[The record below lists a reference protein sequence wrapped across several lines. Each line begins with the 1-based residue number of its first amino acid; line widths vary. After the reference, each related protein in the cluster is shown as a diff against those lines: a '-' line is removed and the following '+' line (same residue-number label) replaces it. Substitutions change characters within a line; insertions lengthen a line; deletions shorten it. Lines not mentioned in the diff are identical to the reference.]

1 MFVARVAIALV
12 PACALA
18 GIDDSEPIF
27 PTAEAEHPTFH
38 LRHGRPSLLKYGHHL
53 HHWAGLEDAATS
65 DLLNNELESDTP
77 MALPGRHPS
86 VEKALDGMSGDLQS
100 LNEQREAA
108 KEVRGELEGTMTDAV
123 QHMNDAASLKQAMI
137 KKENQMR
144 RASAKLKVLEADAAK
159 LGGTQNNLVSSLR
172 RMLGPKVMFARER
185 FEKKEKMLH
194 KEEEAAKAW
203 QEKRDQL
210 KESAMALIKQKHER
224 QQSLIQAEEEVEQA
238 KKKAEM
244 ARSQYEDDRRKT
256 ADQVQSYRYAETRFA
271 AEVQHEKTAK
281 AAAMAAHEAL
291 EHFHQVYRAEEQKVD
306 HSVRMRKEFLTHKIG
321 EVEAARQKS
330 TEQLEQLSQKYKDWQ
345 EQQRERTAEV
355 VKKSQD
361 TAVAQEAFA
370 AGQQQVLDT
379 ASKKAVRDA
388 DGVGDWDDWSGDDSF
403 KATDEL
409 DDF

>member
-18 GIDDSEPIF
+18 GIDIEPIF
-27 PTAEAEHPTFH
+27 PTAEAEQPTFH
-38 LRHGRPSLLKYGHHL
+38 LRHGRPALLKYGHHL
-53 HHWAGLEDAATS
+53 DHWAGLEDAEAS
-65 DLLNNELESDTP
+65 DLLNNDLESDTP

-86 VEKALDGMSGDLQS
+86 VEKALDGMSGDLQG
-100 LNEQREAA
+100 LKEQREAA
-108 KEVRGELEGTMTDAV
+108 KEVRGELEGTVTDAV
-123 QHMNDAASLKQAMI
+123 QHMNDATSLKQAMV

-144 RASAKLKVLEADAAK
+144 MASSKLKVLEADAAK
-159 LGGTQNNLVSSLR
+159 LGGTQSNLVSSLR

-185 FEKKEKMLH
+185 FEKKEKILQ

-210 KESAMALIKQKHER
+210 KESAMALIKQKHEQ
-224 QQSLIQAEEEVEQA
+224 QQSLIQAEQEVEQA
-238 KKKAEM
+238 KKKAEL
-244 ARSQYEDDRRKT
+244 ARSLYEDDRRKT

-271 AEVQHEKTAK
+271 AEVQHEAAAK

-306 HSVRMRKEFLTHKIG
+306 HSVSFRKERLTHKIR

-330 TEQLEQLSQKYKDWQ
+330 TEELEQLSRKYKDWQ

-379 ASKKAVRDA
+379 ASKKVVRDA

-403 KATDEL
+403 KAADEL